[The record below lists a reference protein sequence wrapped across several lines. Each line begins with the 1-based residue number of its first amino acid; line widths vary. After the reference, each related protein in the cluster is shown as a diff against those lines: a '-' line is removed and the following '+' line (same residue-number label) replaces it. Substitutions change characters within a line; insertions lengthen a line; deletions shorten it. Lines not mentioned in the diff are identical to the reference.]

1 MRFFDTNVLV
11 YYSVMQDE
19 GKQKIAEELIEKA
32 IVDEVFFLSPLVFS
46 EYVFSLAKLGALP
59 ESQPLIEYFKQYVQ
73 EIPFAS
79 VALEAYDLCYEI
91 DTCKSINDVI
101 HLKVAERFCGE
112 LVTFDRDFRK
122 LREYA
127 GVEVEVLP

>member
-19 GKQKIAEELIEKA
+19 GKQKIAEELIEEA

-59 ESQPLIEYFKQYVQ
+59 ESQPLIDYFKQYVQ

-79 VALEAYDLCYEI
+79 IVLEAYDLCYEI
-91 DTCKSINDVI
+91 DACKSINDVI
-101 HLKVAERFCGE
+101 HLKTAERFCSE

-122 LREYA
+122 LREFA
-127 GVEVEVLP
+127 GVEVEVLK

>member
-79 VALEAYDLCYEI
+79 TAIEAYDLCHEI
-91 DTCKSINDVI
+91 DSCKSINDVI
-101 HLKVAERFCGE
+101 HLKVAERFCSE

-127 GVEVEVLP
+127 GVEVEVLS

>member
-19 GKQKIAEELIEKA
+19 GKQKIAETLIEEA
-32 IVDEVFFLSPLVFS
+32 IVDEAFFLSPLVFS
-46 EYVFSLAKLGALP
+46 EYVFVLAKLGALP
-59 ESQPLIEYFKQYVQ
+59 ESQPIIEYFKQYVQ

-91 DTCKSINDVI
+91 DSCKSINDVI
-101 HLKVAERFCGE
+101 HLKVAERFCSK

-122 LREYA
+122 LRGYA
-127 GVEVEVLP
+127 GVEVEVLK

>member
-19 GKQKIAEELIEKA
+19 GKQKIAEELIEEA

-79 VALEAYDLCYEI
+79 VALEAYDLCHEI
-91 DTCKSINDVI
+91 DSCKSINDVI
-101 HLKVAERFCGE
+101 HLKVAERFCSE

-122 LREYA
+122 LREFA
-127 GVEVEVLP
+127 GVEVEVLK